1 MLLNHYYDVLYYWQR
16 EIQSLNDRGLLVERT
31 SSNDKSKSDNRSSN
45 DKSDR
50 AGKSR
55 QLDGYTVIAS
65 NCGVTT
71 SEANDD
77 GSYS

>member
-16 EIQSLNDRGLLVERT
+16 EIQSLNDRGFFVERT

-50 AGKSR
+50 IGKSR
-55 QLDGYTVIAS
+55 QILI
-65 NCGVTT
+65 NTT
-71 SEANDD
+71 S
-77 GSYS
+77 